1 MGGVSHHVIRLLD
14 HDQLRYLALFGDKL
28 NGQKEHTMA
37 RAELKPR
44 EAAQRPLAALRR
56 GVVRDTEEQDEAE
69 NAKLYPVRGF
79 FG

>member
-1 MGGVSHHVIRLLD
+1 MSATRFRLCVPNE
-14 HDQLRYLALFGDKL
+14 AVEKV
-28 NGQKEHTMA
+28 KEGLMMLLSE
-37 RAELKPR
+37 AEAY
-44 EAAQRPLAALRR
+44 EWHQRPLAALRR